1 MSVVDMPI
9 EEPAR
14 EPGQDFI
21 LDNVSAD
28 ILPMGFTAQ
37 TAKTG

>member
-1 MSVVDMPI
+1 MSVVETPI
-9 EEPAR
+9 EEPAG
-14 EPGQDFI
+14 ELGQDFI
-21 LDNVSAD
+21 RDIVRAD